1 MKLIISDVWCVTC
14 DLSHVMCHAA
24 MAKPGLNHPQCTC
37 TPMLTDTFV
46 VITHH
51 TVLILFQPLLQKDFF
66 TFIVRSLHSLLF
78 SLSLPFDHSLFLFL
92 CNVCLVL
99 LTSISIPK
107 PASVF
112 WNAIFL
118 RKLSIIYSSRCQ
130 CRSFVRLDPV
140 SASDV
145 KLTNRQLKVWCV

>member
-1 MKLIISDVWCVTC
+1 MKLIISDVSCVMCHVWCVTQPWPNL
-14 DLSHVMCHAA
+14 DS
-24 MAKPGLNHPQCTC
+24 
-37 TPMLTDTFV
+37 
-46 VITHH
+46 ITHNAPALPCSQTPSLWLLTH
-51 TVLILFQPLLQKDFF
+51 FQFSYYFSHCLKKTFSHLLCEVCTHFCLE
-66 TFIVRSLHSLLF
+66 V
-78 SLSLPFDHSLFLFL
+78 SLFLFL

-130 CRSFVRLDPV
+130 CRPFVSLDLV

-145 KLTNRQLKVWCV
+145 KLTNRQLKVRCV